1 MTRKMAF
8 DVDGVTCGLCIG
20 DIMERVRVVPGVL
33 EISVGPVHD
42 GHSHVQVTSE
52 STTRLAWLAK
62 ALAGAG
68 CPVAIEMTRRRW
80 TRQSDH
86 RRAEGTAGCR
96 GRWDRDR
103 PGGLDGCRECAEPAL
118 AVCGARGVPDDQGRD
133 AAPAWST
140 TSRRPSEVRR

>member
-8 DVDGVTCGLCIG
+8 DVDGLTCGLCIG

-62 ALAGAG
+62 ALA
-68 CPVAIEMTRRRW
+68 
-80 TRQSDH
+80 
-86 RRAEGTAGCR
+86 R
-96 GRWDRDR
+96 GGFRIA
-103 PGGLDGCRECAEPAL
+103 GLD
-118 AVCGARGVPDDQGRD
+118 
-133 AAPAWST
+133 
-140 TSRRPSEVRR
+140 SRPLSFA